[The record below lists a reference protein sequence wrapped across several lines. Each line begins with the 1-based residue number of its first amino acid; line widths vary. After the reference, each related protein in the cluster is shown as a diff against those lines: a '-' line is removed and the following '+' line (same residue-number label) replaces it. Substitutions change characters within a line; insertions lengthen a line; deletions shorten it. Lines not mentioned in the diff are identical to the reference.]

1 MNEQAIIDSYNL
13 FVQSGYKK
21 SLPEYKQLI
30 ASNPNALNDSF
41 DLFKQN
47 GYSKS
52 LDEYKSLM
60 GVDIDQPSIKP
71 VDIQEFKKKEDTTE
85 LPLED
90 GGSVL
95 QPSKRNISLF
105 KSEELK
111 IKDQAASDATIV
123 ANQKI
128 EPIESVPE
136 KKQTYVENLFTNLG
150 LGASYFNEAI
160 ASIPESAINLLAIP
174 QNYIAEKTG
183 WDIGV
188 TAEGIKESWGITNPL
203 LDYVKESQEVLN
215 GTVNKFIAD
224 RYEDPS
230 IVGNFQ
236 KGNYQ
241 DGFELLGS
249 AITQSVP
256 VSIGLMIGGA
266 YTTPSKLATIATVG
280 FTENQREELAEM
292 DPTMSEAEKT
302 LKAGAMAAA
311 ESVFSAIGT
320 GTIGKVYK
328 DIAKREGTEA
338 AKGILKDGLVLAYK
352 KALEKG
358 GALTGFVG
366 DGIEEAA
373 TQITQNVISGRPA
386 FEGAADAFVTGAGS
400 GVVFTAPISAYNAK
414 KYIDN
419 KVQSYQTKD
428 KIGQILGDKAD
439 NIDNLYNTP
448 VSSDI
453 SSQQLE
459 IAILPNS
466 RNILENR
473 LKKSVLENKITEND
487 AKQSLFVFDKIQ
499 QVSNAVKDLD
509 VSVEDKSKIA
519 TLLKKRDDLKTKIQ
533 NKDDVLVVQEKKN
546 IEEINNQ
553 IQEILSAPKK
563 EKASYKVDGKEV
575 APTVIDDLLKTKS
588 KEELLAMNIQ
598 IENDTEGRIDKFQ
611 EIINSQSET
620 TPDATKRRER
630 IVELLKVIE
639 DDNTAIE
646 YNTSNKLP
654 LEEKNK
660 IIEEVKALKAEEDA
674 VQKQATSQ
682 VPVQSGAGV
691 SQEVSQG
698 LTQAEPQV
706 TTQEGIQEEVVA
718 KTTQDIKSEIDSLRE
733 QEQAEL
739 SEAIPNSDQYKV
751 DGVIDGEKITD
762 PADKKIFEEIYNKY
776 DKLISPLLE
785 QQKTEEVSSK
795 TQENVVIVDS
805 PKEGIVEEVVAERLP
820 GFNEGVA
827 QVQEN
832 ASEYK
837 KIVDERNKQTNPS
850 SQPSRTNIAV
860 PKLFTKVSKMISD
873 AYESVTNQPNRE
885 DVKRAYDALVRE
897 TKDQYEFIK
906 SKGLKIVKHE
916 GTGEPYA
923 NSKEMLSDLRDNNT
937 LKFLPNEVAF
947 GQGDT
952 DVSDNIGLQPSGI
965 KLEDGYE
972 LTNSEVFRVV
982 HDYFGHGILG
992 NQFGAI
998 GEENATLQHLDLYSD
1013 EAAPAVVFQTRGQ
1026 NSWVNFSGAN
1036 ARANELRKQARELKS
1051 QGKTKEAESL
1061 LQEADK
1067 IFKFAEP
1074 KIGIFPTKFN
1084 FKRYETAR
1092 RINEQETID
1101 SRPNKRTDV
1110 LSRLLEKYSKRS
1122 SGKRG
1127 VDKRDVRRTE
1137 SIRGNDVTVIAEYT
1151 LDNAINEGI
1160 KKSFPNFQGVQ
1171 KILEITNGDA
1181 YRRIMIESLQG
1192 NPFASSVTVHTP
1204 EQFNEMR
1211 MFITEDGATGI
1222 TMTKEGFLG
1231 GAFSTSNKPN
1241 NLAQLMV
1248 LGIKEGATTA
1258 EAFDTV
1264 LPDYYSKFGLKAVSR
1279 TEFNDDYR
1287 PQVQNGNTV
1296 ADWDYNTYKKFN
1308 NGRPDVVF
1316 FIYDGGDRN
1325 TIEDRIGLFDLY
1337 KNYEK
1342 ENTESFDKDGYENAE
1357 EVMKQS
1363 AVKRLEFELGI
1374 DQNLETQETD
1384 QQTQVP
1390 DSVEGVMDE
1399 LLSLDP
1405 KESGTAQK
1413 IIDGIDNLLKEYEQI
1428 EKKGLNVGIALPA
1441 IKAILKGIRS
1451 LVQAGMN
1458 LNDAIKKAAQDN
1470 NVTVRDIV
1478 NGINAVSQI
1487 APIQGE
1493 YDALMTKADKLIK
1506 RQKSRG
1512 ITDKKILSNLE
1523 AMIRKSDVYTNANDT
1538 QRKIME
1544 TEVRDKMGVGP
1555 RKSASIGRVIGVLK
1569 DITNVT
1575 RKEKLKIISRIR
1587 ELSRDVAK
1595 DLTNEI
1601 RELAKEGKISAT
1613 QAVNIISKLGKVN
1626 MLNEISVS
1634 NFVDYMAKVFADADY
1649 DNKINVATGK
1659 LKNARKNVASKIGI
1673 ADGLMLPL
1681 QRLFSV
1687 DPSMI
1692 PEAYLDKYLELVDM
1706 FSARQ
1711 AVLTLSEKSS
1721 VKKDVDQ
1728 ILNEINNEQSRA
1740 DELAEMFAE
1749 SDNKVFDEDNLDYS
1763 ASLKKMASEGEI
1775 TDEDLKLMKKYKQ
1788 EILPQVDTVPLSEEE
1803 VNNKKSDQI
1812 SEIKK
1817 VSIDSSG
1824 LPSQDEINLA
1834 NRLAKLIKNT
1844 SEKDLMKLST
1854 TDLKNLL
1861 KVADNINKNYLPH
1874 YAQIMVEKINAI
1886 NSSKTLIS
1894 SIKKAIPLNFSAVYS
1909 RIKSA
1914 IIRSQKGALSE
1925 MVRRNPLFNIDQ
1937 VFGDFKTKDIFN
1949 SLFEKAAEGEANFKA
1964 EIKKVQNIL
1973 EKAEAKVAKSF
1984 NLDPNKT
1991 LISKFKMMT
2000 YMIQLEY
2007 DSNKG
2012 SEQVNPAADYL
2023 KETIKHID
2031 SGKSR
2036 FGERDANMLQEILKE
2051 FAPNGDIDIN
2061 KLFNSFNQAEK
2072 DAINDIR
2079 KINESLKDKAQ
2090 YTAAII
2096 RGDAIDPLNNYV
2108 HLNVLHDTQPLDAS
2122 ASMDFL
2128 NQANNSRKPST
2139 KAKSLIS
2146 RTKGAKPLNFDVF
2159 ASAQRG
2165 AKFVLLDYN
2174 LTEPI
2179 RTARRTINMTTQELG
2194 SQGRLSKTQR
2204 EVKSAIEN
2212 AFEETLEN
2220 LLTNSILQNSL
2231 ADDAIDFISKQGY
2244 RAVLAG
2250 TGRFAAE
2257 LTSNVSFAL
2266 LADPKAFNS
2275 GFKYK
2280 DIIMSTDAPLIMENV
2295 NSKQTN
2301 RIFPSDT
2308 LSGKFIDTSILSQA
2322 SGIQGSN
2329 SKNPVFNK
2337 IQQAYN
2343 LTGKKLKNGVEL
2355 VADTL
2360 ISTPDKIIMRPMWF
2374 GSFANEF
2381 KSLTGKNVDFK
2392 KIAANDQSYMESNK
2406 DAIDQAKKIADQ
2418 KSVFTGA
2425 TDNSFMGILKG
2436 TVKPNQSVSTR
2447 AFNNFNNYMTRFLI
2461 FEYVTA
2467 RTAIYALAGD
2477 GTITKT
2483 QGAAL
2488 LAAVTTRMTVYTLLS
2503 QMLASGIMGLLGV
2516 GDEDEEDEKS
2526 LMQKIGQSLTSTF
2539 TSLLI
2544 GRDFGNATKLVIN
2557 YGLEEINEKYLDFL
2571 REGDYDPYK
2580 DGIAYSLIPRE
2591 ETKKTSLSELLINM
2605 GGSFTPALKTAS
2617 LIVENMSAIPEVLK
2631 GGTTKKEAD
2640 AIEREE
2646 RVVKERIPLE
2656 VFGHMGYIPFYKDVR
2671 RVVNKSIYASIN
2683 EAKKSADRKKD
2694 EQKELLGGYENK
2706 TDLKRYNPKLYEK
2719 NFGEKSEYYKKTKD
2733 EREKEEAEDKLN
2745 REIKDRIY
2753 NYKPEDEGFGSS
2765 GFGKKEKRKNKSSK
2779 GFGSEGFGKD

>member
-256 VSIGLMIGGA
+256 VSLGLMIGGA

-311 ESVFSAIGT
+311 ESVFSAIST

-338 AKGILKDGLVLAYK
+338 AKGILKDGLVLTYK

-366 DGIEEAA
+366 EGIEEAA

-630 IVELLKVIE
+630 ISEIESVISNDDATFADTGNRPLLAEARTELQNELQ
-639 DDNTAIE
+639 T
-646 YNTSNKLP
+646 
-654 LEEKNK
+654 
-660 IIEEVKALKAEEDA
+660 LKAEEDA

-706 TTQEGIQEEVVA
+706 TTQEGIQEEVATFKPEDKVIQE
-718 KTTQDIKSEIDSLRE
+718 QDLIEILDEPQTEASKEIKSEIDVLRE

-795 TQENVVIVDS
+795 TQDDVNKNAFELLSGFDKGIFIEVDQLGKIQPPSDSLINKIYKEFRREFNKIKIGGKRATEGAAFYNINEKTIELNKNSEHWKEIDTSNLISALAHEYVHHKIQTNENVKRIDGDLLEIKNDLIKNPPDLENDNDKYIFQFVVLRGSS
-805 PKEGIVEEVVAERLP
+805 PQEVMTYAVSNPEIRKYLTKHSDKLNQISQEIFNIDIIEPQKVEQ
-820 GFNEGVA
+820 NEKSTE
-827 QVQEN
+827 QVQPELTRDGGRGRIDSSELTPLQGAPSVQGATGPDPGLVAVAKLYAEN
-832 ASEYK
+832 NGIDLKRQSEYVEVSEERAK
-837 KIVDERNKQTNPS
+837 RIANEYEKMAHDPQNQEVKEAYDELIKQTKAQYQALVDAGYNFWFLDLNKQDNLEYIS
-850 SQPSRTNIAV
+850 S
-860 PKLFTKVSKMISD
+860 
-873 AYESVTNQPNRE
+873 
-885 DVKRAYDALVRE
+885 
-897 TKDQYEFIK
+897 
-906 SKGLKIVKHE
+906 
-916 GTGEPYA
+916 PYNA
-923 NSKEMLSDLRDNNT
+923 MRDLRNNKQMGVFPTTNGFGTSEIDVNDNP
-937 LKFLPNEVAF
+937 FLE
-947 GQGDT
+947 DT
-952 DVSDNIGLQPSGI
+952 GI
-965 KLEDGYE
+965 KWGLGGIDGE
-972 LTNSEVFRVV
+972 MQPVLANDLFRAV
-982 HDYFGHGILG
+982 HDAFGHGLE
-992 NQFGAI
+992 GAGFRAR
-998 GEENATLQHLDLYSD
+998 GEENAWQAHVRLFTGKAIGAITS
-1013 EAAPAVVFQTRGQ
+1013 ETRGQ
-1026 NSWVNFSGAN
+1026 NSWVNYGPYGEINRTASAEDTVFADQKTGLMPEWTWTEG
-1036 ARANELRKQARELKS
+1036 RAGEMGVDSN
-1051 QGKTKEAESL
+1051 
-1061 LQEADK
+1061 
-1067 IFKFAEP
+1067 
-1074 KIGIFPTKFN
+1074 
-1084 FKRYETAR
+1084 
-1092 RINEQETID
+1092 ID
-1101 SRPNKRTDV
+1101 VTGQV
-1110 LSRLLEKYSKRS
+1110 
-1122 SGKRG
+1122 SGK
-1127 VDKRDVRRTE
+1127 
-1137 SIRGNDVTVIAEYT
+1137 
-1151 LDNAINEGI
+1151 L
-1160 KKSFPNFQGVQ
+1160 
-1171 KILEITNGDA
+1171 
-1181 YRRIMIESLQG
+1181 
-1192 NPFASSVTVHTP
+1192 
-1204 EQFNEMR
+1204 
-1211 MFITEDGATGI
+1211 
-1222 TMTKEGFLG
+1222 
-1231 GAFSTSNKPN
+1231 
-1241 NLAQLMV
+1241 
-1248 LGIKEGATTA
+1248 
-1258 EAFDTV
+1258 
-1264 LPDYYSKFGLKAVSR
+1264 
-1279 TEFNDDYR
+1279 
-1287 PQVQNGNTV
+1287 
-1296 ADWDYNTYKKFN
+1296 
-1308 NGRPDVVF
+1308 
-1316 FIYDGGDRN
+1316 
-1325 TIEDRIGLFDLY
+1325 
-1337 KNYEK
+1337 
-1342 ENTESFDKDGYENAE
+1342 
-1357 EVMKQS
+1357 
-1363 AVKRLEFELGI
+1363 
-1374 DQNLETQETD
+1374 
-1384 QQTQVP
+1384 
-1390 DSVEGVMDE
+1390 DE

-1405 KESGTAQK
+1405 KESGTGQK
-1413 IIDGIDNLLKEYEQI
+1413 ILDGLDRLIKDYENI
-1428 EKKGLNVGIALPA
+1428 EKSGLGVNIALPA

-1487 APIQGE
+1487 APIQAE

-1973 EKAEAKVAKSF
+1973 EKSEAKVAKSF